1 MRNNRPRRLGAGA
14 ASFLLLSSAA
24 CTSARAPLASKAPA
38 PEPSRASAAARLE
51 LIEAGAGLPRSG
63 QWRHSFA
70 LADLDGDGL
79 LDLAHGPA
87 RKGARRPVVFLGD
100 GKGGFRRW
108 DEAKYPPFP
117 YDYGGIAAGDVDGDG
132 RVDLALGVHML
143 GMAVLLQRERGVFS
157 LSVEGLP
164 ARERGAGATFSSRAV
179 ALADADGDERLDLLA
194 LSEGP
199 LSPAVALGAQPP
211 LGLALYLGRGRSWER
226 TAAGPAP
233 DAAFGSGLAVGD
245 VNGDGIPD
253 LLLATG
259 VQGDRRILRL
269 GTREGSPSFLP
280 VDLTDLPER
289 AFVLAAGFGDFDAD
303 GRPDLVVST
312 LVPGKEGLESRVD
325 IFLSRPSG
333 FESRPVLSEAGRHP
347 RGAVAAGDLDGDGR
361 TDLALLGGD
370 GTLETYLGD
379 GRGGFVPASRVP
391 PPAERIG
398 CAGYHVAVRD
408 LDGDGLGDVV
418 AAFAGEGSASDP
430 NAPCLSGGALLAWRS
445 SVPGR

>member
-1 MRNNRPRRLGAGA
+1 MRIKRPRRLGAGA

-24 CTSARAPLASKAPA
+24 CTSARAPLASKAP
-38 PEPSRASAAARLE
+38 EPDPALASGRLE

-70 LADLDGDGL
+70 LADLDGDGR

-108 DEAKYPPFP
+108 DEAKYPAFP

-132 RVDLALGVHML
+132 RTDLALGVHML
-143 GMAVLLQRERGVFS
+143 GVAVLLQKEPGVFS

-164 ARERGAGATFSSRAV
+164 VRGQGTGPAFSSRAV
-179 ALADADGDERLDLLA
+179 ALADADGDGRLDLLA

-199 LSPAVALGAQPP
+199 LSPGAAGAPAPLGIALF
-211 LGLALYLGRGRSWER
+211 LGLAGAWQR
-226 TAAGPAP
+226 TAPGPAP
-233 DAAFGSGLAVGD
+233 DTAFGSGLAAAD
-245 VNGDGIPD
+245 VNGDGVPD
-253 LLLATG
+253 LLVTTG

-280 VDLTDLPER
+280 VELTDLPER
-289 AFVLAAGFGDFDAD
+289 AFVLAAGFGDFDSD

-312 LVPGKEGLESRVD
+312 LVPGKEGLVSRVD
-325 IFLSRPSG
+325 VFLSRPPG
-333 FESRPVLSEAGRHP
+333 FESRPVLSEPGRHP
-347 RGAVAAGDLDGDGR
+347 RGAVAAGDLNGDGR

-370 GTLETYLGD
+370 GTLETWLGD
-379 GRGGFVPASRVP
+379 GRGGFVPAARVK
-391 PPAERIG
+391 PPADRAG

-418 AAFAGEGSASDP
+418 AAFAGEASASDP
-430 NAPCLSGGALLAWRS
+430 DAPCLSGGALAAWRS

>member
-1 MRNNRPRRLGAGA
+1 MLSERPRRLGAGA
-14 ASFLLLSSAA
+14 ASFLLLSSLA
-24 CTSARAPLASKAPA
+24 CASARAPQAAKAPA
-38 PEPSRASAAARLE
+38 PEAARAAGRLE

-70 LADLDGDGL
+70 LADLDGDGR

-108 DEAKYPPFP
+108 DEAKYPAFP

-132 RVDLALGVHML
+132 RTDLALGVHML
-143 GMAVLLQRERGVFS
+143 GVAVLLQKEPGVFS

-164 ARERGAGATFSSRAV
+164 LRGQGTGPAFSSRAV
-179 ALADADGDERLDLLA
+179 ALADADGDGKLDLLA

-199 LSPAVALGAQPP
+199 LSPGAASGAQPV
-211 LGLALYLGRGRSWER
+211 GVALFLGRGGAWQR
-226 TAAGPAP
+226 TAEGPAP
-233 DAAFGSGLAVGD
+233 DTAFGSGLVSGD
-245 VNGDGIPD
+245 LNGDGVPD
-253 LLLATG
+253 LLVATS

-269 GTREGSPSFLP
+269 GNREGASSFLP
-280 VDLTDLPER
+280 VELTDLPER

-303 GRPDLVVST
+303 GRLDLAVST
-312 LVPGKEGLESRVD
+312 LVPGKEGLVSRVD
-325 IFLSRPSG
+325 VLLSRPSG
-333 FESRPVLSEAGRHP
+333 FESRPVLSEPGRHP
-347 RGAVAAGDLDGDGR
+347 RGAVAAGDLNGDGR

-370 GTLETYLGD
+370 GKLETWLGD
-379 GRGGFVPASRVP
+379 GRGGFAPAARVA

-430 NAPCLSGGALLAWRS
+430 DAPCLSAGALVAWRS